1 MRSCAG
7 RFVVVVC
14 AFRSACAH
22 RFFFHRF
29 NWALCA
35 AAIVVQTVH
44 ADHSDVG
51 ERCAGPPC
59 AQDAVSHT
67 RARAHLR
74 LAPRTGRSLG
84 IVQCSC
90 LRRHSSVAM
99 HKLVR
104 VAHVRCTCVR
114 ARAPAALANKQPNGP
129 KFGGRSTRARPKSR
143 VGRTRKAGSKR

>member
-7 RFVVVVC
+7 RFVC
-14 AFRSACAH
+14 AFRCVRSPILRPPLQLGFVCCCHCSTNCTRRPFRRRRKMRRATACS
-22 RFFFHRF
+22 R
-29 NWALCA
+29 CGES
-35 AAIVVQTVH
+35 
-44 ADHSDVG
+44 HS
-51 ERCAGPPC
+51 
-59 AQDAVSHT
+59 